1 MEMYGKIRCVTF
13 PELVSQGGILSKP
26 NYDKKVREGKLRVVR
41 PGKGAGSC
49 ALIDYN
55 SLPDLIRQEYDK
67 LYPNALE
74 EMKEQFMSNIIK
86 SDDKAVE
93 FYKTYEPQISLPR
106 QAEYVLN
113 AEVMNELIR
122 VEKEIEALHR
132 KCGYSRKSVVWET
145 VQGTCEKLREQY
157 KHTLPTNVTRLREK
171 FNAYKR
177 LKYVALI
184 NKNTGNQAARVV
196 VPEVARLLLKLRRSI
211 VPRYTE
217 AQIFEEYNR
226 QAPQRGL
233 NIIKSPTTVKNYL
246 NDPAVMP
253 MWYAAVYGMQKW
265 KSKYASLLKTD
276 MPQMRDALWY
286 GDGTKLNLY
295 YKNEQGKMC
304 TTSVYEV
311 MDAYSETL
319 LGYDIAP
326 NENFDS
332 QYRAYRMA
340 VETSGSRPYE
350 IVTDNQGGH
359 AKGDA
364 IGFFQRITILH
375 RPTMP
380 YNGQSKT
387 IESAFGRFQSQIL
400 HAIWYFTG
408 QNVNAKKLNS
418 KPNME
423 FIEENAYAL
432 PTLAEVKAIY
442 KQCRDKW
449 NNEEKH
455 YATGIAHREMYCL
468 SENPEAQPVTEI
480 DMMQMFW
487 LCNPKQVTYT
497 NYGLQM
503 EINKQ
508 KYHYDVYGTDGLRDE
523 AWALRNTGRS
533 FTVMYDPMDMT
544 RVELWQ
550 NSASGLK
557 YSAMA
562 TPKVSISRATQ
573 ERTPEQSSF
582 MRQTIEQNKEM
593 MAAIQLEGERF
604 DLDERIAAELF
615 GLSTPKPKNVSKK
628 KMDECRTKYDR
639 GELNIPLSLPEKR
652 KREEAEADTET
663 SYSTIGEYT
672 KALSNMTMEELALD
686 KF

>member
-13 PELVSQGGILSKP
+13 PELVSQGRILSKP

-41 PGKGAGSC
+41 PGKGAGSY
-49 ALIDYN
+49 ALIDYT
-55 SLPDLIRQEYDK
+55 SLPDLIRKAYDN
-67 LYPNALE
+67 LYPNAQE
-74 EMKEQFMSNIIK
+74 EMKEQLMSNVIR
-86 SDDKAVE
+86 SDSKAVE
-93 FYKTYEPQISLPR
+93 FYKTYQPAISLER

-113 AEVMNELIR
+113 AEVMNEMIR
-122 VEKEIEALHR
+122 VEKETEGLHK

-145 VQGTCEKLREQY
+145 VQGTCEKLRAQY
-157 KHTLPTNVTRLREK
+157 GHTLPVNATRLREK

-177 LKYVALI
+177 LKYAALI
-184 NKNTGNQAARVV
+184 NRNTGNQVARKIS
-196 VPEVARLLLKLRRSI
+196 PDEARLLLKLRRSI

-226 QAPQRGL
+226 QAVERGL

-246 NDPAVMP
+246 YDPAVMP

-265 KSKYASLLKTD
+265 KSKYSSLMKTD
-276 MPQMRDALWY
+276 LPQMRDALWY

-359 AKGDA
+359 KKGDA
-364 IGFFQRITILH
+364 TGFFQRLTILH

-387 IESAFGRFQSQIL
+387 IESAFGRFQAQVL
-400 HAIWYFTG
+400 YAIWYFTG

-432 PTLAEVKAIY
+432 PTLEELKVIY
-442 KQCRDKW
+442 KECRDRW

-455 YATGIAHREMYCL
+455 FATGIPHIEMYRM

-480 DMMQMFW
+480 DRMQMFW
-487 LCNPKQVTYT
+487 LCNPKPVTYT
-497 NYGLQM
+497 NYGLQI

-508 KYHYDVYGTDGLRDE
+508 KYHYDVYDADGLRDE
-523 AWALRNTGRS
+523 SWALQNTGRE

-544 RVELWQ
+544 RVELWR
-550 NSASGLK
+550 NTATGAK
-557 YSAMA
+557 YSATA

-582 MRQTIEQNKEM
+582 MRQTIDRNKET

-628 KMDECRTKYDR
+628 KMDECREKHDR
-639 GELNIPLSLPEKR
+639 GELAIPLSLPEKR
-652 KREEAEADTET
+652 RQDEDEADATLN
-663 SYSTIGEYT
+663 YSTVGEYT
-672 KALSNMTMEELALD
+672 KVLSNMTLDELALD
-686 KF
+686 RF